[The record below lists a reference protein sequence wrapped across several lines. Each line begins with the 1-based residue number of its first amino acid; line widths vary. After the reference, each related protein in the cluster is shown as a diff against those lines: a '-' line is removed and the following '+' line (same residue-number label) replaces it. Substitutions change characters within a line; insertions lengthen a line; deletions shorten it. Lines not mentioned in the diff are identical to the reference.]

1 MLDDAASLK
10 VFLLLLWWATL
21 PQPLTPPVFDP
32 PPTLLLLPE
41 AQDSP
46 WPSALA
52 QTREVRE
59 PVADKGGRRAAAV
72 VPRRKEAGSGGG
84 SRGGAS
90 HGAEEVR
97 TRWRD
102 ESTGQPPRGGDG
114 VRGVTLLLPPA
125 TCPPRQP
132 PPSPCRPHPPPPL
145 LREDPLPCSRTTA
158 TSSQSGTMETWK
170 RGGDERRDKAG
181 GVGER
186 RGGGCERGEE
196 AAAVGIGER
205 G

>member
-145 LREDPLPCSRTTA
+145 LREDPVALLSHDGDQIPIWN
-158 TSSQSGTMETWK
+158 QGGME
-170 RGGDERRDKAG
+170 ERRRRAKRQG
-181 GVGER
+181 RGVGER
-186 RGGGCERGEE
+186 QGRRRGGEER
-196 AAAVGIGER
+196 R
-205 G
+205 RL

>member
-1 MLDDAASLK
+1 MAKICTGDQNLGKERKDVEANLNHLK

-84 SRGGAS
+84 SRGGACCLG
-90 HGAEEVR
+90 H
-97 TRWRD
+97 
-102 ESTGQPPRGGDG
+102 DG
-114 VRGVTLLLPPA
+114 FDRLGLGWVTDN
-125 TCPPRQP
+125 
-132 PPSPCRPHPPPPL
+132 CRN
-145 LREDPLPCSRTTA
+145 R
-158 TSSQSGTMETWK
+158 
-170 RGGDERRDKAG
+170 
-181 GVGER
+181 
-186 RGGGCERGEE
+186 
-196 AAAVGIGER
+196 
-205 G
+205 